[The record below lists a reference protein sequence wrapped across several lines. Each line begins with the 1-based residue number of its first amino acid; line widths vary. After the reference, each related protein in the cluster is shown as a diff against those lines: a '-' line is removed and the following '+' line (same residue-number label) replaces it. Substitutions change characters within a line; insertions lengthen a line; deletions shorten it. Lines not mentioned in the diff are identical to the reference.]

1 MTSLQKV
8 HGLSRKKLYGTQPP
22 RQPFVREEPVRT
34 KYKSTPTPLSIPV
47 GSQSFPLLEDTRTV
61 SKAKVERGRRA
72 DRPPHIG
79 DLSNSSSPVRRSPW
93 NRVPSSDVGSS
104 PSSPTTSLSSHHA
117 TSPTIPLYPD
127 LAGYPTSPP
136 TTSASFSPSI
146 VSPVPIPEVTFT
158 APPHDSSSA
167 YFSISPSHQSLP
179 LPVSSQGPV
188 WAPMTMPT
196 NSTPM
201 AKSTGTPSTA
211 RRHSQE
217 LPHGPHMQSLAAV
230 SNKYRLDGVSI
241 DTRPIPKGTQ
251 KVKDAGDVPFIFSDE
266 LEAATT
272 AKLKAALQSTP
283 ASSLF
288 STMVMNQF
296 STFTSGTSM
305 NYAATEDACASDF
318 FLIILFFILITRMN
332 YDLTFVNACVTQNAG
347 TDP

>member
-1 MTSLQKV
+1 
-8 HGLSRKKLYGTQPP
+8 
-22 RQPFVREEPVRT
+22 
-34 KYKSTPTPLSIPV
+34 
-47 GSQSFPLLEDTRTV
+47 
-61 SKAKVERGRRA
+61 
-72 DRPPHIG
+72 
-79 DLSNSSSPVRRSPW
+79 
-93 NRVPSSDVGSS
+93 
-104 PSSPTTSLSSHHA
+104 
-117 TSPTIPLYPD
+117 
-127 LAGYPTSPP
+127 
-136 TTSASFSPSI
+136 
-146 VSPVPIPEVTFT
+146 
-158 APPHDSSSA
+158 
-167 YFSISPSHQSLP
+167 
-179 LPVSSQGPV
+179 
-188 WAPMTMPT
+188 
-196 NSTPM
+196 
-201 AKSTGTPSTA
+201 
-211 RRHSQE
+211 
-217 LPHGPHMQSLAAV
+217 MQSLAAV